1 MLMVSLSHTVIYF
14 IPRNSYSKNATGKK
28 IYYEILKDFKPEI
41 LRIKTPNDFN
51 QLVVLRLSKRT
62 SL

>member
-1 MLMVSLSHTVIYF
+1 MKYCIWHVYGFVKPHAVIYF

-41 LRIKTPNDFN
+41 
-51 QLVVLRLSKRT
+51 
-62 SL
+62 